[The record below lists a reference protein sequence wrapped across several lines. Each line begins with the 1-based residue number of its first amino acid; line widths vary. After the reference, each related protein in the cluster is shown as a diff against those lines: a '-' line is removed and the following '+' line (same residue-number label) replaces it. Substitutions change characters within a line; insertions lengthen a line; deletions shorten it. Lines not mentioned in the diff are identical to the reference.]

1 MRPDNSLLR
10 GAAISLL
17 GFAAAAAAYADCP
30 SPSSVERYVESS
42 HDAVIALSGALPP
55 NQFLDLENR
64 YAANVIMEWELIGV
78 EGIQD
83 DVDALAKLTSCFRDQ
98 RCGADG
104 SDAIDRQL
112 TDLVRTGDI
121 QPVAFQETLTNAP
134 SGSMLAWAEIELG
147 CREALEAEPAP
158 AENHQAELVVEL
170 EPTADLQSV
179 TQRDSEEIEVVE
191 TGSDAGPDLAIASDA
206 ETAPDFADEIPADIT
221 EQPAPLPELAAAP
234 GDLIQ
239 TAAAFIA
246 SGEVERAIPPLRN
259 ACLYETAQTQTSIA
273 CDTLLNVYEARTV
286 VGSEEIASS
295 DYLSFSEEICSR
307 GYIRGCENMALYLRA
322 ANTDGAYE
330 RGVEFTARSCNLGD
344 AGACA
349 TLAQDHI
356 EGRTEYQDLA
366 FARETLER
374 SCDLGRLESCRQVAD
389 LYVRGVGGAP
399 DNTLALRAIALA
411 CPEVEARS
419 PDLCVSAADFVLIN
433 MKSSEERATRVRSF
447 IKRACDIGH
456 GVGCAWYAED
466 LELGIGGQPDANAA
480 REARLT
486 ACEYGDKNS
495 CRPRS

>member
-1 MRPDNSLLR
+1 MRPGNSLLR

-17 GFAAAAAAYADCP
+17 GFVAAAAAHADCP
-30 SPSSVERYVESS
+30 SPDSVERYVESS
-42 HDAVIALSGALPP
+42 RDAVIALSGALPP
-55 NQFLDLENR
+55 DQFLDLENR
-64 YAANVIMEWELIGV
+64 YAANVIMEWELIGI

-83 DVDALAKLTSCFRDQ
+83 DDDALAKLTSCFRDQ
-98 RCGADG
+98 SCGADG

-134 SGSMLAWAEIELG
+134 SSSMLAWAEIELG
-147 CREALEAEPAP
+147 CREAQEPEPAP
-158 AENHQAELVVEL
+158 TENLESELVSD
-170 EPTADLQSV
+170 PARTADTPSSAQLAA
-179 TQRDSEEIEVVE
+179 EEIEDSTTASDADQDLAITSVVE
-191 TGSDAGPDLAIASDA
+191 TDTNL
-206 ETAPDFADEIPADIT
+206 ADEMPADIP
-221 EQPAPLPELAAAP
+221 EQAAPLPEFTASP
-234 GDLIQ
+234 GELIQ

-246 SGEVERAIPPLRN
+246 SGEIERAIPPLRN

-273 CDTLLNVYEARTV
+273 CDTLLDVYEARTV
-286 VGSEEIASS
+286 VGSEEIANS

-307 GYIRGCENMALYLRA
+307 GYIQGCENMALYLRA

-330 RGVEFTARSCNLGD
+330 RGVEFTARSCSLGD

-374 SCDLGRLESCRQVAD
+374 SCDLGRLESCREVAD
-389 LYVRGVGGAP
+389 LYVRGVGGDP

-433 MKSSEERATRVRSF
+433 MKSSAERATRVRSF

-466 LELGIGGQPDANAA
+466 LELGIGGQVDTNAA

-486 ACEYGDKNS
+486 ACEYGDKDS